1 MQRFEA
7 GTVIDGFELVE
18 KLPTG
23 GMASLWRA
31 TNPRY
36 DFPLVLKIP
45 FLDPGG
51 DVSVILGFEAEEL
64 ILKRLSG
71 PHVPRFAASGSLA
84 QVPYIAMEFVAGTGL
99 ADVVGNAPLQVG
111 EVARIGT
118 EIATALAALH
128 RQKVVHLDLKP
139 ENIILAKRGAVLL
152 DFGLARH
159 TELPDLL
166 GAESSVPMGT
176 AAYISPEQVLGERS
190 DPASDLFALGCILY
204 QLATGEEPF
213 GRPATFAG
221 MKRRLYHAPRWPRD
235 INEAIPRWLEAIILR
250 CMEVD
255 RSRRYVEAAQ
265 VLSDL
270 RNPDQVVVVRRKP
283 QDVGVWAA
291 ITKLFHKT
299 DDRSLVGKP
308 TMSRTQTGPSIVL
321 AAVDLTNGSDALAG
335 EVLNE
340 TARVLA
346 SREDSWLACV
356 TVLKTEI
363 IGEAPAADET
373 GRSEYLK
380 RLVALKD
387 WARPLHLPEDRISY
401 HVLEAVSP
409 ADAILNYAEH
419 NDVGHIVV
427 GARASSAIRRHLG
440 SVSTKVVAQALCS
453 VSVVRLKAVEEQGLH
468 RKSSEPIAPVERE
481 SAEPDQ

>member
-31 TNPRY
+31 TNLRY

-99 ADVVGNAPLQVG
+99 ADVIGNAPLQAG

-139 ENIILAKRGAVLL
+139 ENIILAGRGAVLL

-159 TELPDLL
+159 AELPDLL

-221 MKRRLYHAPRWPRD
+221 MKRRLYHAPRPPRD
-235 INEAIPRWLEAIILR
+235 INAAIPRWLEAIILR

-283 QDVGVWAA
+283 REVGAWAA
-291 ITKLFHKT
+291 ITKLFRKT

-308 TMSRTQTGPSIVL
+308 TMSRTQAGPSIVL

-346 SREDSWLACV
+346 SRADSWLACV

-373 GRSEYLK
+373 GRSEYLR

-468 RKSSEPIAPVERE
+468 RKGPIAPVERE

>member
-1 MQRFEA
+1 MQKLEA
-7 GTVIDGFELVE
+7 GARIDGFELIE
-18 KLPTG
+18 RLQSG

-31 TNPRY
+31 KNPEF
-36 DFPLVLKIP
+36 DFPLLLKIP

-71 PHVPRFAASGSLA
+71 PHVPRFVASGSLA
-84 QVPYIAMEFVAGTGL
+84 EVPYIAMEFVAGVGL
-99 ADVVGNAPLQVG
+99 EQLTNAAPQPAE
-111 EVARIGT
+111 EVARIGA
-118 EIATALAALH
+118 EIARALAALH

-139 ENIILAKRGAVLL
+139 ENIILAERGAVLL

-159 TELPDLL
+159 AELPDLL
-166 GAESSVPMGT
+166 GEESSMPMGT
-176 AAYISPEQVLGERS
+176 AAYMSPEQVLGERS
-190 DPASDLFALGCILY
+190 DPASDVFALGCILY

-221 MKRRLYHAPRWPRD
+221 MKRRLYHAPRPPRD
-235 INEAIPRWLEAIILR
+235 VDRAIPRWLEAVILR
-250 CMEVD
+250 CVEVD
-255 RSRRYVEAAQ
+255 RSRRYGDAAH

-270 RNPDQVVVVRRKP
+270 RNPDQVVVARNRAPSNEGIWGAIRNLFRR
-283 QDVGVWAA
+283 
-291 ITKLFHKT
+291 T
-299 DDRSLVGKP
+299 DEKSLVGRP
-308 TMSRTQTGPSIVL
+308 AGSRVRAGPPIVL
-321 AAVDLTNGSDALAG
+321 AAVDLANGSDALAA

-346 SREDSWLACV
+346 ARQDTWLACV

-363 IGEAPAADET
+363 IADTPAIDHS
-373 GRSEYLK
+373 GRLVYLQ

-427 GARASSAIRRHLG
+427 GARSSSAIRRHLG
-440 SVSTKVVAQALCS
+440 SVSTKVVARALCS
-453 VSVVRLKAVEEQGLH
+453 VSVVRLKAVEEQ
-468 RKSSEPIAPVERE
+468 RRQSP
-481 SAEPDQ
+481 

>member
-7 GTVIDGFELVE
+7 GTEIDGFELVE
-18 KLPTG
+18 RLPSG
-23 GMASLWRA
+23 GMAGVWRA
-31 TNPRY
+31 TNPRF

-45 FLDPGG
+45 FLDPGA
-51 DVSVILGFEAEEL
+51 DVSVILGFETEEL
-64 ILKRLSG
+64 ILKRLTG

-84 QVPYIAMEFVAGTGL
+84 DVPYIAMEFVTGRSL
-99 ADVVGNAPLQVG
+99 ADEIDNAPRPAD
-111 EVARIGT
+111 EVTRFGV
-118 EIATALAALH
+118 EIAKALAALH

-139 ENIILAKRGAVLL
+139 ENIILATRGAVLL

-159 TELPDLL
+159 AELPDLL

-221 MKRRLYHAPRWPRD
+221 MKRRLYHAPRPPRD
-235 INEAIPRWLEAIILR
+235 INDAIPRWLEAIILR

-255 RSRRYVEAAQ
+255 RSRRYSEAAH

-270 RNPDQVVVVRRKP
+270 RNPDQVVVARGRARPEK
-283 QDVGVWAA
+283 GMWAA
-291 ITKLFHKT
+291 IANLFRKV
-299 DDRSLVGKP
+299 DDKSLVGRP
-308 TMSRTQTGPSIVL
+308 AGPRGQAGPSIVL
-321 AAVDLTNGSDALAG
+321 AAVDLANGSDALAR

-363 IGEAPAADET
+363 IGDTPATDES
-373 GRSEYLK
+373 GSSAYVK

-387 WARPLHLPEDRISY
+387 WAHPLHMPEDRISY

-427 GARASSAIRRHLG
+427 GARSSSAIRRHLG
-440 SVSTKVVAQALCS
+440 SVSTKVVARAFCS
-453 VSVVRLKAVEEQGLH
+453 VSVVRLKAVEEQGRH
-468 RKSSEPIAPVERE
+468 RKEDT
-481 SAEPDQ
+481 AE

>member
-1 MQRFEA
+1 MRKFEA
-7 GTVIDGFELVE
+7 GASIDGFELVE
-18 KLPTG
+18 RLQSG
-23 GMASLWRA
+23 GMATLWRA
-31 TNPRY
+31 RNPKF
-36 DFPLVLKIP
+36 DFPLLLKIP

-84 QVPYIAMEFVAGTGL
+84 KVPYIAMEFVAGVGL
-99 ADVVGNAPLQVG
+99 AELTNRAPQPPD
-111 EVARIGT
+111 EVARMGA
-118 EIATALAALH
+118 EIAKALAALH

-139 ENIILAKRGAVLL
+139 ENIIVAERGAVLL

-159 TELPDLL
+159 AELPDLL
-166 GAESSVPMGT
+166 GEESSVPMGT
-176 AAYISPEQVLGERS
+176 AAYMSPEQVLGERS
-190 DPASDLFALGCILY
+190 DPASDIFALGCILY

-221 MKRRLYHAPRWPRD
+221 MKRRLYHAPKPPRD
-235 INEAIPRWLEAIILR
+235 IDKAIPRWLEAVILR

-255 RSRRYVEAAQ
+255 RSKRYCEAAH

-270 RNPDQVVVVRRKP
+270 RNPDQVVVARKSAP
-283 QDVGVWAA
+283 SNEGTWGA
-291 ITKLFHKT
+291 IRNFFHRT
-299 DDRSLVGKP
+299 DEKSLVGEAA
-308 TMSRTQTGPSIVL
+308 TSAARAGPPIVL
-321 AAVDLTNGSDALAG
+321 AAVDLANGSDALAG
-335 EVLNE
+335 EVRNE

-346 SREDSWLACV
+346 ARQDSWLACV

-363 IGEAPAADET
+363 VGKTPDVDES
-373 GRSEYLK
+373 GRLVYLQ

-427 GARASSAIRRHLG
+427 GARSSSAIRRHLG
-440 SVSTKVVAQALCS
+440 SVSTKVVARALCS
-453 VSVVRLKAVEEQGLH
+453 VSVVRLKAVEEEKRL
-468 RKSSEPIAPVERE
+468 RP
-481 SAEPDQ
+481 

>member
-1 MQRFEA
+1 MQKFEA
-7 GTVIDGFELVE
+7 GASIDGFELVE
-18 KLPTG
+18 RLQSG
-23 GMASLWRA
+23 GMATLWRA
-31 TNPRY
+31 RNPKF
-36 DFPLVLKIP
+36 DFPLLLKIP

-84 QVPYIAMEFVAGTGL
+84 KVPYIAMEFVAGVGL
-99 ADVVGNAPLQVG
+99 AELTNGAPQPPD
-111 EVARIGT
+111 EVARIGA
-118 EIATALAALH
+118 EIAKALAALH

-139 ENIILAKRGAVLL
+139 ENIILAERGAVLL

-159 TELPDLL
+159 AGLPDLL
-166 GAESSVPMGT
+166 GEESSVPMGT
-176 AAYISPEQVLGERS
+176 AAYMSPEQVLGERS
-190 DPASDLFALGCILY
+190 DPASDIFALGCILY

-221 MKRRLYHAPRWPRD
+221 MKRRLYHAPKPPRD
-235 INEAIPRWLEAIILR
+235 IDKAIPRWLEAVILR

-255 RSRRYVEAAQ
+255 RSKRYGEAAH

-270 RNPDQVVVVRRKP
+270 RNPDQVVVARKSAPSKERAWGAIRNLFRR
-283 QDVGVWAA
+283 
-291 ITKLFHKT
+291 T
-299 DDRSLVGKP
+299 DDKSLVG
-308 TMSRTQTGPSIVL
+308 MAASSAARAGPPIVL
-321 AAVDLTNGSDALAG
+321 AAVDLASGSDALAG
-335 EVLNE
+335 EVRNE

-346 SREDSWLACV
+346 ARPDSWLACV

-363 IGEAPAADET
+363 VGKTPDVDES
-373 GRSEYLK
+373 GRLVYLQ

-427 GARASSAIRRHLG
+427 GARSSSAIRRHLG
-440 SVSTKVVAQALCS
+440 SVSTKVVARALCS
-453 VSVVRLKAVEEQGLH
+453 VSVVRLKAVEE
-468 RKSSEPIAPVERE
+468 E
-481 SAEPDQ
+481 SRLRP

>member
-7 GTVIDGFELVE
+7 GAQIDGFELVE
-18 KLPTG
+18 RLPSG

-31 TNPRY
+31 KNPKF
-36 DFPLVLKIP
+36 DFPLLLKIP

-51 DVSVILGFEAEEL
+51 DVSVIVGFEVEEM
-64 ILKRLSG
+64 ILKRLAG
-71 PHVPRFAASGSLA
+71 PHVPRFASSGGLA
-84 QVPYIAMEFVAGTGL
+84 EVPYIAMEFVVGAGL
-99 ADVVGNAPLQVG
+99 AETARRAPLPPD
-111 EVARIGT
+111 EVARIGG
-118 EIATALAALH
+118 EIAKALAALH

-139 ENIILAKRGAVLL
+139 ENIILAERGAVLL

-159 TELPDLL
+159 AELPDLL
-166 GAESSVPMGT
+166 GEESSVPMGT
-176 AAYISPEQVLGERS
+176 SAYIAPEQVLGERS

-204 QLATGEEPF
+204 QLVTGEEPF
-213 GRPATFAG
+213 GRPTTFAG
-221 MKRRLYHAPRWPRD
+221 MKRRLYHAPKPPRD
-235 INEAIPRWLEAIILR
+235 IDKAIPRWLEAVILR

-255 RSRRYVEAAQ
+255 RSKRYVEAAH

-270 RNPDQVVVVRRKP
+270 RNPDQVVVARPRATSNARIWGSIANLFRR
-283 QDVGVWAA
+283 
-291 ITKLFHKT
+291 T
-299 DDRSLVGKP
+299 DEKALVGKP
-308 TMSRTQTGPSIVL
+308 AGGRVKSGPPIVL
-321 AAVDLTNGSDALAG
+321 AAVDLANGSDALAV

-346 SREDSWLACV
+346 AREDSWLACV

-363 IGEAPAADET
+363 IADTPAADES
-373 GRSEYLK
+373 GRLIYLK

-387 WARPLHLPEDRISY
+387 WARALHLPEDRISY

-427 GARASSAIRRHLG
+427 GARSSSAIRRHLG
-440 SVSTKVVAQALCS
+440 SVSTKVVARALCS
-453 VSVVRLKAVEEQGLH
+453 VSVVRLKAVEEQRRL
-468 RKSSEPIAPVERE
+468 PP
-481 SAEPDQ
+481 

>member
-1 MQRFEA
+1 MDRLEA
-7 GTVIDGFELVE
+7 GASIDGFELVE
-18 KLPTG
+18 RLQSG
-23 GMASLWRA
+23 GMAALWRA
-31 TNPRY
+31 KNSKF
-36 DFPLVLKIP
+36 DFPLLLKLP

-71 PHVPRFAASGSLA
+71 PHVPRYAASGGLA
-84 QVPYIAMEFVAGTGL
+84 KVPYIAMEFVAGVGL
-99 ADVVGNAPLQVG
+99 AEAAGRAPLPPE
-111 EVARIGT
+111 EVARIGA
-118 EIATALAALH
+118 EIAKALAALH

-139 ENIILAKRGAVLL
+139 ENIILAERGAVLL

-159 TELPDLL
+159 AELPDLL
-166 GAESSVPMGT
+166 GEESSVPMGT
-176 AAYISPEQVLGERS
+176 AAYISPEQILGERS

-204 QLATGEEPF
+204 QLVTGEEPF
-213 GRPATFAG
+213 GRPATLAG
-221 MKRRLYHAPRWPRD
+221 MKRRLYHAPKPPRD
-235 INEAIPRWLEAIILR
+235 IDKAIPRWLEAVILR

-255 RSRRYVEAAQ
+255 RSKRYAEAAH

-270 RNPDQVVVVRRKP
+270 RNPDQVVVARPRAPSNARSWDGIRNLFRR
-283 QDVGVWAA
+283 
-291 ITKLFHKT
+291 T
-299 DDRSLVGKP
+299 DEKALVGKP
-308 TMSRTQTGPSIVL
+308 AGSRVQAGPPIVL
-321 AAVDLTNGSDALAG
+321 AAVDLANGSDALAA

-346 SREDSWLACV
+346 AREDSWLACV

-363 IGEAPAADET
+363 IGDTPAADESGQLT
-373 GRSEYLK
+373 YLK

-387 WARPLHLPEDRISY
+387 WAHPLHLPEDRISY

-427 GARASSAIRRHLG
+427 GARSSSALRRHLG
-440 SVSTKVVAQALCS
+440 SVSTKVVARALCS
-453 VSVVRLKAVEEQGLH
+453 VSVVRLKAMEELRRRQ
-468 RKSSEPIAPVERE
+468 P
-481 SAEPDQ
+481 

>member
-7 GTVIDGFELVE
+7 GAQIDGFELVE
-18 KLPTG
+18 KLPSG
-23 GMASLWRA
+23 GMAALWRA
-31 TNPRY
+31 KNPEF
-36 DFPLVLKIP
+36 DFPLLLKIP

-71 PHVPRFAASGSLA
+71 PHVPRYAASGSLA
-84 QVPYIAMEFVAGTGL
+84 KIPYIAMEFVAGVGL
-99 ADVVGNAPLQVG
+99 AELAGRAPLPPD
-111 EVARIGT
+111 EVARIGG
-118 EIATALAALH
+118 EVAKALAALH

-139 ENIILAKRGAVLL
+139 ENIILAERGAVLL

-159 TELPDLL
+159 AELPDLL
-166 GAESSVPMGT
+166 GEESSVPMGT
-176 AAYISPEQVLGERS
+176 AAYMSPEQVLGERS

-204 QLATGEEPF
+204 QLVTGEEPF

-221 MKRRLYHAPRWPRD
+221 MKRRLYHAPKPPRD
-235 INEAIPRWLEAIILR
+235 IDKAIPRWLEAVILR

-255 RSRRYVEAAQ
+255 RSKRYVEAAH

-270 RNPDQVVVVRRKP
+270 RNPDQVVVARPRAPSNARIWDAIANLFRR
-283 QDVGVWAA
+283 
-291 ITKLFHKT
+291 T
-299 DDRSLVGKP
+299 DEKALVGKP
-308 TMSRTQTGPSIVL
+308 AGSRVKSGPPIVL
-321 AAVDLTNGSDALAG
+321 AAVDLANGSDALAA

-346 SREDSWLACV
+346 AREDSWLACV

-363 IGEAPAADET
+363 IADTPAADES
-373 GRSEYLK
+373 GRLIYLK

-427 GARASSAIRRHLG
+427 GARSSSAIRRHLG
-440 SVSTKVVAQALCS
+440 SVSTKVVARALCS
-453 VSVVRLKAVEEQGLH
+453 VSVVRLKAVEEQRRL
-468 RKSSEPIAPVERE
+468 P
-481 SAEPDQ
+481 

>member
-1 MQRFEA
+1 MQKFEA
-7 GTVIDGFELVE
+7 GASIDGFELVE
-18 KLPTG
+18 RLQSG
-23 GMASLWRA
+23 GMATLWRA
-31 TNPRY
+31 RNPKF
-36 DFPLVLKIP
+36 DFPLLLKIP

-84 QVPYIAMEFVAGTGL
+84 KVPYIAMEFVAGVGL
-99 ADVVGNAPLQVG
+99 AELTNRAPQPPD
-111 EVARIGT
+111 EVARIGA
-118 EIATALAALH
+118 EMAKALAALH

-139 ENIILAKRGAVLL
+139 ENIILAERGAVLL

-159 TELPDLL
+159 AELPDLL
-166 GAESSVPMGT
+166 GEESSVPMGT
-176 AAYISPEQVLGERS
+176 AAYMSPEQVLGERS
-190 DPASDLFALGCILY
+190 DPASDIFALGCILY

-221 MKRRLYHAPRWPRD
+221 MKRRLYHAPKPPRD
-235 INEAIPRWLEAIILR
+235 IDKAIPRWLEAVILR

-255 RSRRYVEAAQ
+255 RSKRYGEAAH

-270 RNPDQVVVVRRKP
+270 RNPDQVVVARKSAPSNERGWGAIRNLFRR
-283 QDVGVWAA
+283 
-291 ITKLFHKT
+291 T
-299 DDRSLVGKP
+299 DEKSLVGKAA
-308 TMSRTQTGPSIVL
+308 SSEVRAGPPIVL
-321 AAVDLTNGSDALAG
+321 AAVDLASGSDVLAG
-335 EVLNE
+335 EVRNE

-346 SREDSWLACV
+346 ARQDSWLACV

-363 IGEAPAADET
+363 VGKTPDVDES
-373 GRSEYLK
+373 GRLVYLQ

-427 GARASSAIRRHLG
+427 GARSSSAIRRHLG
-440 SVSTKVVAQALCS
+440 SVSTKVVARALCS
-453 VSVVRLKAVEEQGLH
+453 VSVVRLKAVEE
-468 RKSSEPIAPVERE
+468 E
-481 SAEPDQ
+481 SRLRP

>member
-1 MQRFEA
+1 MQRFETGA
-7 GTVIDGFELVE
+7 QIDGFELVE
-18 KLPTG
+18 RLPSG

-31 TNPRY
+31 KNPKF
-36 DFPLVLKIP
+36 DFPLLLKIP

-51 DVSVILGFEAEEL
+51 DVSVIVGFEVEEM
-64 ILKRLSG
+64 ILKRLAG
-71 PHVPRFAASGSLA
+71 PHVPRFASSGGLA
-84 QVPYIAMEFVAGTGL
+84 EVPYIAMEFVVGAGL
-99 ADVVGNAPLQVG
+99 AETARRAPLPPD
-111 EVARIGT
+111 EVARIGG
-118 EIATALAALH
+118 EIAKALAALH

-139 ENIILAKRGAVLL
+139 ENIILAERGAVLL

-159 TELPDLL
+159 AELPDLL
-166 GAESSVPMGT
+166 GEESSVPMGT
-176 AAYISPEQVLGERS
+176 SAYIAPEQVLGERS

-221 MKRRLYHAPRWPRD
+221 MKRRLYHAPKPPRD
-235 INEAIPRWLEAIILR
+235 IDKAIPRWLEAVILR

-255 RSRRYVEAAQ
+255 RSKRYVEAAH

-270 RNPDQVVVVRRKP
+270 RNPDQVVVARPRATSNARIWGSIANLFRR
-283 QDVGVWAA
+283 
-291 ITKLFHKT
+291 T
-299 DDRSLVGKP
+299 DEKALVGKP
-308 TMSRTQTGPSIVL
+308 ASGRVKSGPPIVL
-321 AAVDLTNGSDALAG
+321 AAVDLANGSDALAV

-346 SREDSWLACV
+346 AREDSWLACV

-363 IGEAPAADET
+363 IADTPAADES
-373 GRSEYLK
+373 GRLIYLK

-427 GARASSAIRRHLG
+427 GARSSSAIRRHLG
-440 SVSTKVVAQALCS
+440 SVSTKVVARALCS
-453 VSVVRLKAVEEQGLH
+453 VSVVRLKAVEEQRRL
-468 RKSSEPIAPVERE
+468 PP
-481 SAEPDQ
+481 

>member
-18 KLPTG
+18 KLPAG

-31 TNPRY
+31 SNPLH

-64 ILKRLSG
+64 ILKRLTG
-71 PHVPRFAASGSLA
+71 PHVPRFAGAGSLS
-84 QVPYIAMEFVAGTGL
+84 QIPFIAMEFVAGTGL
-99 ADVVGNAPLQVG
+99 ADIVSNAPLPVD
-111 EVARIGT
+111 EVARIGA
-118 EIATALAALH
+118 EIATALASLH

-139 ENIILAKRGAVLL
+139 ENVILAGRGAVLL

-159 TELPDLL
+159 AELPDLL

-221 MKRRLYHAPRWPRD
+221 MKRRLYHAPRPPRD
-235 INEAIPRWLEAIILR
+235 INDAIPRWLEAIILR

-255 RSRRYVEAAQ
+255 RSRRYAEAAH

-270 RNPDQVVVVRRKP
+270 RNPDQVVVARRKP
-283 QDVGVWAA
+283 PTEGAWAA
-291 ITKLFHKT
+291 IMKLFRKT

-308 TMSRTQTGPSIVL
+308 TLSRTQAGPSIVL
-321 AAVDLTNGSDALAG
+321 AAVDLANGSDALAG

-356 TVLKTEI
+356 TVLRTEI
-363 IGEAPAADET
+363 IGETPAADES
-373 GRSEYLK
+373 GRPVYLK

-387 WARPLHLPEDRISY
+387 WAHPLHLPEDRISY

-409 ADAILNYAEH
+409 ADAILDYAEH

-453 VSVVRLKAVEEQGLH
+453 VSVVRLKTVEEQGRPL
-468 RKSSEPIAPVERE
+468 
-481 SAEPDQ
+481 

>member
-1 MQRFEA
+1 VQRFEA
-7 GTVIDGFELVE
+7 GAIIDGFELVE
-18 KLPTG
+18 RLASG

-31 TNPRY
+31 NSPRF
-36 DFPLVLKIP
+36 DFPLVLKVP

-64 ILKRLSG
+64 ILRRLSG
-71 PHVPRFAASGSLA
+71 PHVPRFVASGSLSEI
-84 QVPYIAMEFVAGTGL
+84 PFIAMEFVAGTSL
-99 ADVVGNAPLQVG
+99 AQLMSNAPLPAD
-111 EVARIGT
+111 EVARVGS
-118 EIATALAALH
+118 EIAKALAALH

-139 ENIILAKRGAVLL
+139 ENVILAERGAVLL

-159 TELPDLL
+159 AELPDLL
-166 GAESSVPMGT
+166 GAESSVPMGS
-176 AAYISPEQVLGERS
+176 AAYMAPEQVLGERG

-204 QLATGEEPF
+204 QLATGEEPY

-221 MKRRLYHAPRWPRD
+221 MKRRLYHAPRPPRD
-235 INEAIPRWLEAIILR
+235 LNGAIPRWLEAIILR

-255 RSRRYVEAAQ
+255 RSKRYVDAAHI
-265 VLSDL
+265 LSDL
-270 RNPDQVVVVRRKP
+270 RNPDQVVVAGHLPRSKEI
-283 QDVGVWAA
+283 WAT
-291 ITKLFHKT
+291 IRGLFRKT

-308 TMSRTQTGPSIVL
+308 TTSRLQSGPSIVL
-321 AAVDLTNGSDALAG
+321 VAVDLANGNDQLAK
-335 EVLNE
+335 EVLSE
-340 TARVLA
+340 TARVLG
-346 SREDSWLACV
+346 SRQDSWLACV

-363 IGEAPAADET
+363 IGDTPTVDES

-387 WARPLHLPEDRISY
+387 WSRPLHLPEDRISY

-453 VSVVRLKAVEEQGLH
+453 VSVVRLKVIEEQG
-468 RKSSEPIAPVERE
+468 RR
-481 SAEPDQ
+481 

>member
-1 MQRFEA
+1 MQKFEA
-7 GTVIDGFELVE
+7 GARIDGFELVE
-18 KLPTG
+18 RLQSG

-31 TNPRY
+31 KNPEF
-36 DFPLVLKIP
+36 DFPLLLKIP

-84 QVPYIAMEFVAGTGL
+84 TVPYIAMEFVAGVGL
-99 ADVVGNAPLQVG
+99 EQLTKAAPQPAD
-111 EVARIGT
+111 EVARIGA
-118 EIATALAALH
+118 EIARALAALH

-139 ENIILAKRGAVLL
+139 ENIILAERGAVLL

-159 TELPDLL
+159 AELPDLL
-166 GAESSVPMGT
+166 GEESSVPMGT
-176 AAYISPEQVLGERS
+176 AAYMSPEQVLGERS
-190 DPASDLFALGCILY
+190 DPASDVFALGCILY

-221 MKRRLYHAPRWPRD
+221 MKRRLYHAPRPPRD
-235 INEAIPRWLEAIILR
+235 VDRAIPRWLEAVILR

-255 RSRRYVEAAQ
+255 RSRRYAEAAH

-270 RNPDQVVVVRRKP
+270 RNPDQVVVARKRAPSNEGIWGAVRN
-283 QDVGVWAA
+283 
-291 ITKLFHKT
+291 LFRRT
-299 DDRSLVGKP
+299 DEKSLVGRP
-308 TMSRTQTGPSIVL
+308 AGSRVRAGPPIVL
-321 AAVDLTNGSDALAG
+321 AAVDLANGSDALAG

-346 SREDSWLACV
+346 ARQDSWLACV

-363 IGEAPAADET
+363 IADT
-373 GRSEYLK
+373 PTIDQSGRLVYLQ

-387 WARPLHLPEDRISY
+387 WARPLQLPEDRISY

-427 GARASSAIRRHLG
+427 GARSSSAIRRHLG
-440 SVSTKVVAQALCS
+440 SVSTKVVARALCS
-453 VSVVRLKAVEEQGLH
+453 VSVVRLKAVEEQ
-468 RKSSEPIAPVERE
+468 RRQSP
-481 SAEPDQ
+481 

>member
-7 GTVIDGFELVE
+7 GASIDGFELVE
-18 KLPTG
+18 RLQSG
-23 GMASLWRA
+23 SMASLWRA
-31 TNPRY
+31 KNPKFN
-36 DFPLVLKIP
+36 FPLLLKIP

-51 DVSVILGFEAEEL
+51 DVSVILGFEAEEM

-71 PHVPRFAASGSLA
+71 PHVPRFAASGGLA
-84 QVPYIAMEFVAGTGL
+84 EVPYIAMEFVAGVGL
-99 ADVVGNAPLQVG
+99 AETTGRAPLPPD
-111 EVARIGT
+111 EVARIGG
-118 EIATALAALH
+118 EIAKALAALH

-139 ENIILAKRGAVLL
+139 ENIILAERGAVLL

-159 TELPDLL
+159 AELPDLL
-166 GAESSVPMGT
+166 GEESSVPMGT

-204 QLATGEEPF
+204 QLVTGEEPF

-221 MKRRLYHAPRWPRD
+221 MKRRLYHAPKPARD
-235 INEAIPRWLEAIILR
+235 IDKAIPRWLEAVILR

-255 RSRRYVEAAQ
+255 RSKRYVEAAH

-270 RNPDQVVVVRRKP
+270 RNPDQVVVSRPHAPSNARFWDAIRNLFRR
-283 QDVGVWAA
+283 
-291 ITKLFHKT
+291 T
-299 DDRSLVGKP
+299 DEMALVGKP
-308 TMSRTQTGPSIVL
+308 ASSGVQAGPPIVL
-321 AAVDLTNGSDALAG
+321 AAVDLANGSDALAA

-346 SREDSWLACV
+346 AREDSWLACV

-363 IGEAPAADET
+363 IADTPAADES
-373 GRSEYLK
+373 GRLIYLK

-427 GARASSAIRRHLG
+427 GARSSSAIRRHLG
-440 SVSTKVVAQALCS
+440 SVSTKVVARALCS
-453 VSVVRLKAVEEQGLH
+453 VSVVRLKAVEEQRRL
-468 RKSSEPIAPVERE
+468 P
-481 SAEPDQ
+481 

>member
-7 GTVIDGFELVE
+7 GAVIDGFKLVE
-18 KLPTG
+18 KLPSG

-71 PHVPRFAASGSLA
+71 PHVPRFAESGSLA
-84 QVPYIAMEFVAGTGL
+84 QVPYIAMEFVTGTGL
-99 ADVVGNAPLQVG
+99 ADLVGNAPLPVD

-118 EIATALAALH
+118 EIATALASLH

-139 ENIILAKRGAVLL
+139 ENIILAERGAVLL

-159 TELPDLL
+159 AELPDLL
-166 GAESSVPMGT
+166 GAESSMPMGT
-176 AAYISPEQVLGERS
+176 AVYISPEQVLGERS
-190 DPASDLFALGCILY
+190 DPASDVFALGCILY
-204 QLATGEEPF
+204 QLATSEEPF
-213 GRPATFAG
+213 GRPTTFAG
-221 MKRRLYHAPRWPRD
+221 MRRRLYHAPRSPRD
-235 INEAIPRWLEAIILR
+235 IDHAIPQWLEAIILR

-255 RSRRYVEAAQ
+255 RSQRYVEAAH

-270 RNPDQVVVVRRKP
+270 RNPDQVVLVRRKP
-283 QDVGVWAA
+283 QGEGVWAA
-291 ITKLFHKT
+291 ITKLFFKT
-299 DDRSLVGKP
+299 DERSLVGKP
-308 TMSRTQTGPSIVL
+308 TLSRTQAGPSIVL
-321 AAVDLTNGSDALAG
+321 AAVDLAKGSDALAG

-363 IGEAPAADET
+363 IGETPAADET
-373 GRSEYLK
+373 GRSEYLN
-380 RLVALKD
+380 RLVGLKD
-387 WARPLHLPEDRISY
+387 WARPLCLPEDRISY

-409 ADAILNYAEH
+409 GDAILNYAEH

-453 VSVVRLKAVEEQGLH
+453 VSVVRLKAVEEQRRRPL
-468 RKSSEPIAPVERE
+468 
-481 SAEPDQ
+481 